1 MASDTVPFEDFRDEL
16 RRHVGVKRAQMIFCE
31 QTGYSISTFYHW
43 QRQKAVPKEAFDK
56 IADIEI
62 GACDT
67 KRFKGYHTQKFFNR
81 VVELSNKNTPI
92 KEMATL
98 LSAELGRKVTEG
110 AVKSARYRMKDR
122 IPGYKTRGAGPE
134 DVAEYQER
142 VAPKSASA

>member
-1 MASDTVPFEDFRDEL
+1 MASDTVPFEVFRDEL

-43 QRQKAVPKEAFDK
+43 QRQQAVPKEAFGK

-92 KEMATL
+92 KEMAKRL
-98 LSAELGRKVTEG
+98 AVERGRKVNER
-110 AVKSARYRMKDR
+110 AIKSARDRMKDR

-142 VAPKSASA
+142 VAAKQASS